1 MPPSFCY
8 LRSIPIQ
15 PVIEA
20 FSTALIE
27 NANTTMDTIIKDQ
40 LSIVQGEHCNW
51 NVSTPTRTRTR
62 ARARARKDEH
72 AFMEMDQDQDHLL
85 DFSDELEEQAVAAR
99 KLSEANS
106 PRFLKHTRTMTMTMP
121 LQKEMA
127 NDVTCTSTC
136 TNQIPLSNLIMPHA
150 AQLQFEHEDDDNCD
164 WTKLRVRERER
175 VEGWDEETSAIQEYS
190 NRLLQNI
197 YLFQNLEPQM
207 IESTP
212 RTCRPKDVEFDDWLR
227 KRKDRWR
234 SERVYRKVRQLCSC
248 TTSTRTRTTIP

>member
-1 MPPSFCY
+1 MFLVEPRDVVDQTQASHLGTRPLKDSLADSVRKC
-8 LRSIPIQ
+8 
-15 PVIEA
+15 
-20 FSTALIE
+20 ALTQVR
-27 NANTTMDTIIKDQ
+27 NHTI
-40 LSIVQGEHCNW
+40 G
-51 NVSTPTRTRTR
+51 P
-62 ARARARKDEH
+62 
-72 AFMEMDQDQDHLL
+72 
-85 DFSDELEEQAVAAR
+85 
-99 KLSEANS
+99 
-106 PRFLKHTRTMTMTMP
+106 
-121 LQKEMA
+121 
-127 NDVTCTSTC
+127 
-136 TNQIPLSNLIMPHA
+136 
-150 AQLQFEHEDDDNCD
+150 FEHEDDDNCD